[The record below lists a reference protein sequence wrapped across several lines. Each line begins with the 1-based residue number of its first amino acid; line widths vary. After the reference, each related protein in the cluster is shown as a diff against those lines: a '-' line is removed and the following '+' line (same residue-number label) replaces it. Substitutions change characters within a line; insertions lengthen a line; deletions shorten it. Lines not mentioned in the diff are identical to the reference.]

1 MISAISPTIT
11 GKRATKLAIPMLP
24 EASTPTSIM
33 PVITIK
39 PVIRKDFPFGFIAF
53 ELGLTSLLIIY
64 RNLN

>member
-1 MISAISPTIT
+1 
-11 GKRATKLAIPMLP
+11 MLP
-24 EASTPTSIM
+24 EASTPTIIM